1 MTLDPDA
8 AATRASAPSHRA
20 PDRRTRPRADRLGW
34 LSWAAGPAVP
44 APQPDPPPLPG
55 VKALLPLQVWVVD
68 DDPVVALYLG
78 ELLHEHGFAVTTF
91 ADPRQA
97 LHACEADP
105 RSVDV
110 VVTDQRMPELSG
122 DLLAR
127 ALLRLRPQMR
137 VILCTGYSDLIDE
150 QRALAIGVQH
160 FFRKPFDAQALLRA
174 VRGSEPH

>member
-1 MTLDPDA
+1 MTLHPFA
-8 AATRASAPSHRA
+8 AAHRA
-20 PDRRTRPRADRLGW
+20 PCRRPRPRGGLHG
-34 LSWAAGPAVP
+34 LSCASLPMGAV
-44 APQPDPPPLPG
+44 AQPDEPLKPG
-55 VKALLPLQVWVVD
+55 DRTGLPLQVWVVD
-68 DDPVVALYLG
+68 DDPVVALFLS

-91 ADPRQA
+91 ADPQQA
-97 LHACEADP
+97 LRTYEADP

-122 DLLAR
+122 DLLAH
-127 ALLRLRPQMR
+127 AMLRLRPQMR

-174 VRGSEPH
+174 VGGGESH

>member
-1 MTLDPDA
+1 MNFHSFTAPRGMPRGMPPWGPLRGLSC
-8 AATRASAPSHRA
+8 ATS
-20 PDRRTRPRADRLGW
+20 PRG
-34 LSWAAGPAVP
+34 V
-44 APQPDPPPLPG
+44 APQPDAPPRPG
-55 VKALLPLQVWVVD
+55 DRAGLPLQVWVVD
-68 DDPVVALYLG
+68 DDPVVALFLS

-97 LHACEADP
+97 LRTYEADP

-122 DLLAR
+122 DLLAH
-127 ALLRLRPQMR
+127 AMLRLRPQMR

-174 VRGSEPH
+174 VGGGESH

>member
-1 MTLDPDA
+1 MTSHPFVGAAPACRRMPPPWGMLHGLSCVTSLADP
-8 AATRASAPSHRA
+8 SA
-20 PDRRTRPRADRLGW
+20 
-34 LSWAAGPAVP
+34 
-44 APQPDPPPLPG
+44 QPDDPLKPG
-55 VKALLPLQVWVVD
+55 DRAGLPLQVWVVD
-68 DDPVVALYLG
+68 DDPVVALFLS

-91 ADPRQA
+91 ADPKQA
-97 LHACEADP
+97 LRTYEADP

-127 ALLRLRPQMR
+127 AMLKLRPQMR

-174 VRGSEPH
+174 VGGADGH

>member
-1 MTLDPDA
+1 MTFCHPA
-8 AATRASAPSHRA
+8 APSALSHLA
-20 PDRRTRPRADRLGW
+20 RRPAGRIRL
-34 LSWAAGPAVP
+34 LSCAVDPAST
-44 APQPDPPPLPG
+44 ASQPDTPAQAG
-55 VKALLPLQVWVVD
+55 SKARLPLQVWVVD

-91 ADPRQA
+91 ADPKRA
-97 LHACEADP
+97 LRAYEADP
-105 RSVDV
+105 RCVDV

-127 ALLRLRPQMR
+127 AMLRLRPQMR

-150 QRALAIGVQH
+150 QRAMAIGVQH

-174 VRGSEPH
+174 VRGAGGH